1 MKKIF
6 LHKNFQVI
14 YGLVLVILVPV
25 VIVINTFNL
34 NKNFQDNID
43 VQLQRQALAFGRLF
57 NIALLNGEQTPVMI
71 QRVIEQTLAQQK
83 DIKAIQ
89 ILAYENQMFR
99 VVASS
104 VLGQNNRQLSHSQ
117 YFFAWHQ
124 SDAVASLVTRE
135 QLTVLF
141 SGNDSFLD
149 ANNRYWLVVM
159 PLVDESG
166 VKQKLMA
173 MVVSLEVMDVLI
185 ASTLTHSY
193 VFLIITVLILVL
205 LLAANT
211 RLFTYVFLYKKIKE
225 VDEMKDEFISIA
237 SHELRT
243 PLTVIKGYVSML
255 IADAGGT
262 LTQELKGYL
271 NTISASTDRL
281 AALVEDLLNVS
292 RIEQG
297 RLKVEMTAV
306 DPQILIAEVIKE
318 LSVEANKKG
327 LQLTSQINEKYIISA
342 DAARFKQVLINLIG
356 NAVKYTTVGSV
367 TVKLQE
373 KKEKLE
379 IKIIDTGIGMSAQ
392 DRERL
397 FQKFYRVRND
407 KTKNIIGT
415 GLGLWITKQIV
426 EIMKGQIYI
435 DSIEGVGTQVSILFP
450 LSKN

>member
-6 LHKNFQVI
+6 LHKNFQIV
-14 YGLVLVILVPV
+14 YGLALVILVPV

-43 VQLQRQALAFGRLF
+43 IQLQRQALAFGRLF
-57 NIALLNGEQTPVMI
+57 NIALLNGEQTPAMVQQI
-71 QRVIEQTLAQQK
+71 IEKTLAEQK

-89 ILAYENQMFR
+89 VLAYENQMFR

-104 VLGQNNRQLSHSQ
+104 VPGQNNRQLSHPQ

-124 SDAVASLVTRE
+124 SDAIASLVTRE
-135 QLTVLF
+135 QLVTLF
-141 SGNDSFLD
+141 SEDNSFLD
-149 ANNRYWLVVM
+149 TDTRYWLVVM
-159 PLVDESG
+159 PLLDG
-166 VKQKLMA
+166 DGTKQQLLAMA
-173 MVVSLEVMDVLI
+173 VSLEVMDTLI
-185 ASTLTHSY
+185 ASTLTRSY
-193 VFLIITVLILVL
+193 IFLTITVLILIL

-211 RLFTYVFLYKKIKE
+211 RLFTYASLYRKIKE

-255 IADAGGT
+255 ITDAGST
-262 LTQELKGYL
+262 LTQEFKGYL
-271 NTISASTDRL
+271 NTISTSTDRL
-281 AALVEDLLNVS
+281 AVLVEDLLNVS

-297 RLKVEMTAV
+297 RLKVEMTAL
-306 DPQILIAEVIKE
+306 DPLILIDEVIKE
-318 LSVEANKKG
+318 LSVEAQKKG
-327 LQLTSQINEKYIISA
+327 LQLASQANEKYIISA
-342 DAARFKQVLINLIG
+342 DAARLKQALINLIG
-356 NAVKYTTVGSV
+356 NAVKYTPAGSV

-373 KKEKLE
+373 KKGKLE

-407 KTKNIIGT
+407 KTKNITGT

-426 EIMKGQIYI
+426 EMMKGQIYI
-435 DSIEGVGTQVSILFP
+435 DSIEGVGTQVSILFS
-450 LSKN
+450 LFKK